1 MVYNKTM
8 TNFEPTVWD
17 TQIAQLGGGILQSTA
32 WAEFQEIVGREAVRA
47 SSAGGWAWQGFMRSS
62 KGLRYLILPYGPV
75 VQKNAAEAL
84 RSIVFSAEE
93 QEVDFVRLEPI
104 GAVTEAD
111 LRAAGARKITEVD
124 PQHTFVL
131 DISQPEE
138 DLRRGLQSGHRNRVN
153 TTEKRGIVIRQVQD
167 MSPMN
172 DFLRLMADTAA
183 HAHITNYPDSY
194 YRHLAETLIGKG
206 VASFYVS
213 SVAGKVASVSLV
225 YDWGDT
231 RSYAHTG
238 NDQALNREYKVAV
251 SAVWKMIADAK
262 VAGLTKFDFWGA
274 APDDSADHK
283 WAGITAFK
291 KGFGGERVT
300 TFGTWDIPI
309 KKTKY
314 RAYQVYR
321 RLRGLE

>member
-17 TQIAQLGGGILQSTA
+17 MQIAQLGGGILQSTA

-47 SSAGGWAWQGFMRSS
+47 SSAGEWAWQGFMRSS

-93 QEVDFVRLEPI
+93 QEVDFVRIEPI
-104 GAVTEAD
+104 SAVTEAD

-167 MSPMN
+167 MSPMD

-194 YRHLAETLIGKG
+194 YRHLAETLIGKD

-251 SAVWKMIADAK
+251 SAAWKMIKDAK
-262 VAGLTKFDFWGA
+262 AAGLARFDLWGA

-300 TFGTWDIPI
+300 TLGTWDIPI

-321 RLRGLE
+321 KLRGLE